1 MPITWK
7 NITGPDFSSGN
18 ALMKAGAESMT
29 GGLDSLAKAAQTY
42 GTQQQDERIAVR
54 DNNTQQFLDQIDQM
68 KNMDNYNNQA
78 DQFSQSALSGQN
90 VDASKIM
97 GAYGQQKTDI
107 RNLIKSDNAFDTSQQ
122 ANSERLIGINEKPIL
137 TEYNTMVANGD
148 HESAQAFY
156 ETNKGK
162 VRDWSA
168 ALDSG
173 QQAQR
178 DDKRYNDAEVLETQT
193 VDAGNIYTDILHA
206 SGTNEGNI
214 TKLLQNR
221 FDKENIPQSIV
232 AGLVAQAR
240 EQYKAGTAL
249 TEVDNREI
257 ASLGASFDQKI
268 ADVNAL
274 YDGQLADNSTRIS
287 NDEFENYKRDSDSY
301 NNQSQAID
309 YIGARSGESSML
321 TWDSYTPNFW
331 VTRGVQGAENAAEAT
346 HIMVGNVQKDL
357 EENGSSTQKDLLAQT
372 GGQIPGFVIKRAFDR
387 VGKAEDGEWNVNEF
401 HRGLKQE
408 WLNYTNQYG
417 AIQIRERIDQ
427 DRKVALDS
435 IGKDKLTGVSALI
448 NQLRNKQKGAFSNS
462 N

>member
-7 NITGPDFSSGN
+7 NIAGPNFESGN
-18 ALMKAGAESMT
+18 DLMQSGVESMT
-29 GGLDSLAKAAQTY
+29 GGLDALAKAAQTY
-42 GTQQQDERIAVR
+42 GTQQQDERIAIR
-54 DNNTQQFLDQIDQM
+54 DDNTQQFLDQIDQM
-68 KNMDNYNNQA
+68 KNMDNYKNQA
-78 DQFSQSALSGQN
+78 GQFSQSALSGQN

-107 RNLIKSDNAFDTSQQ
+107 RNLIKSDNAFDTSEQ

-148 HESAQAFY
+148 HESAQVFY
-156 ETNKGK
+156 ETNKDK

-173 QQAQR
+173 EKAKR
-178 DDKRYNDAEVLETQT
+178 DDKEYNDAALLETQT
-193 VDAGNIYTDILHA
+193 VDAGNFYTDILHA
-206 SGTNEGNI
+206 PGTNEGNI
-214 TKLLQNR
+214 VNTLQKK
-221 FDKENIPQSIV
+221 FDDAGIPQGVVQSF
-232 AGLVAQAR
+232 LDQAR
-240 EQYKAGTAL
+240 DQYKEGVAL
-249 TEVDNREI
+249 TDVDNQKI
-257 ASLGASFDQKI
+257 ASLGAGFDQKI
-268 ADVNAL
+268 ADINAL
-274 YDGQLADNSTRIS
+274 YAGQVADSSTRLT
-287 NDEFENYKRDSDSY
+287 NDEFENYKRDSDTY

-346 HIMVGNVQKDL
+346 LIMVGNVQKDL

-417 AIQIRERIDQ
+417 AIQIREKLDQ
-427 DRKVALDS
+427 DHKMALDS
-435 IGKDKLTGVSALI
+435 LNKTKLQGVSALSS
-448 NQLRNKQKGAFSNS
+448 QLRNKQKNAFSNS

>member
-78 DQFSQSALSGQN
+78 GQFSQSALSGQN

-107 RNLIKSDNAFDTSQQ
+107 RNLIKSDNAFDTSQY
-122 ANSERLIGINEKPIL
+122 NNTERLRKITEQPIL
-137 TEYNTMVANGD
+137 TQYNTMVASGNHAD
-148 HESAQAFY
+148 AQEYY
-156 ETNKGK
+156 ENNKDS
-162 VRDWSA
+162 VSDWSA

-173 QQAQR
+173 QQAKR
-178 DDKRYNDAEVLETQT
+178 DDKAYTDAETFTTQT

-206 SGTNEGNI
+206 PGTNEGNI
-214 TKLLQNR
+214 VKTLQKK
-221 FDKENIPQSIV
+221 FDDAGIPQGVVQSFIE
-232 AGLVAQAR
+232 QAR
-240 EQYKAGTAL
+240 TQYKAGVAL
-249 TEVDNREI
+249 TDVDNQKI
-257 ASLGASFDQKI
+257 ASLGAGFDQQL

-274 YDGQLADNSTRIS
+274 FDAEVADNSTRLT

-301 NNQSQAID
+301 TNQSQAID
-309 YIGARSGESSML
+309 YISSKSGESNWWSFDSKTWAARGIQGGANGANATQDML
-321 TWDSYTPNFW
+321 VNLQRAITSDGSK
-331 VTRGVQGAENAAEAT
+331 A
-346 HIMVGNVQKDL
+346 QK
-357 EENGSSTQKDLLAQT
+357 GLLKAT
-372 GGQIPGFVIKRAFDR
+372 GGQIPGFVVKRAFDR
-387 VGKAEDGEWNVNEF
+387 VGQKEDGEWNVDEF
-401 HRGLKQE
+401 YNGLKVE
-408 WLNYTNQYG
+408 WDQYVNQHG
-417 AIQIRERIDQ
+417 AIQIREKIDQ
-427 DRKVALDS
+427 DHKMALDS
-435 IGKDKLTGVSALI
+435 LNKTKLQGVSALSS
-448 NQLRNKQKGAFSNS
+448 QLRNKQKNAFSNS

>member
-7 NITGPDFSSGN
+7 NINAPDFSSSN
-18 ALMKAGAESMT
+18 ALMKSGAESFT
-29 GGLDSLAKAAQTY
+29 GGLDALGKAAKTY
-42 GTQQQDERIAVR
+42 GDQQEGQRVDLR
-54 DNNTQQFLDQIDQM
+54 NSNTQQFLDQIDQM

-78 DQFSQSALSGQN
+78 GQFSQSALSGQN

-148 HESAQAFY
+148 HAGAQTFY
-156 ETNKGK
+156 ETNKDK

-168 ALDSG
+168 TLNSG
-173 QQAQR
+173 EQAQR
-178 DDKRYNDAEVLETQT
+178 DDKAYTDAETLTTQT
-193 VDAGNIYTDILHA
+193 VNAGNIYTDILHA
-206 SGTNEGNI
+206 PGTNEGNI
-214 TKLLQNR
+214 VNTLQKK
-221 FDKENIPQSIV
+221 FDDAGIPQGVVQSFIE
-232 AGLVAQAR
+232 QAR
-240 EQYKAGTAL
+240 TQYKAGVAL
-249 TEVDNREI
+249 TEVDNQKI
-257 ASLGASFDQKI
+257 ASLGAGFDQQL

-274 YDGQLADNSTRIS
+274 YDGQVADSSTRLTD
-287 NDEFENYKRDSDSY
+287 DEFENYKRDSDTY

-346 HIMVGNVQKDL
+346 LIMVGNVQKDL
-357 EENGSSTQKDLLAQT
+357 EENGSSTQQDLLAQT

-417 AIQIRERIDQ
+417 AIQIREKLDQ
-427 DRKVALDS
+427 ERKIAVDS
-435 IGKDKLTGVSALI
+435 LNKTKLQNVSALST
-448 NQLRNKQKGAFSNS
+448 QLRNMQKNAFSNS

>member
-7 NITGPDFSSGN
+7 NIAGPNFESGN

-78 DQFSQSALSGQN
+78 SQFSQRALSGQN

-122 ANSERLIGINEKPIL
+122 ANSERLISINEKPIV

-148 HESAQAFY
+148 HAGAQTFY
-156 ETNKGK
+156 ETNKDK

-178 DDKRYNDAEVLETQT
+178 DDKAYTDAETLTTQT

-206 SGTNEGNI
+206 PGTNEGNI
-214 TKLLQNR
+214 VSTLQKK
-221 FDKENIPQSIV
+221 FDDAGIPQGVVQSFIE
-232 AGLVAQAR
+232 QAR
-240 EQYKAGTAL
+240 TQYKAGVAL
-249 TEVDNREI
+249 TEVDNQKI
-257 ASLGASFDQKI
+257 ASLGAGFDQQI
-268 ADVNAL
+268 ADVNSL
-274 YDGQLADNSTRIS
+274 YAGQVADSSTRLT
-287 NDEFENYKRDSDSY
+287 NDEYENYRKDSDSY
-301 NNQSQAID
+301 TNQSQAID
-309 YIGARSGESSML
+309 YISSKSGESNWWSFDTKTWAARGIQGGSNGANATQDML
-321 TWDSYTPNFW
+321 VNLQRAITSDGS
-331 VTRGVQGAENAAEAT
+331 EA
-346 HIMVGNVQKDL
+346 QK
-357 EENGSSTQKDLLAQT
+357 GLLKAT
-372 GGQIPGFVIKRAFDR
+372 GGQIPGFVVKRAFDR
-387 VGKAEDGEWNVNEF
+387 VGQKEDGEWNVDEF
-401 HRGLKQE
+401 YNGLKVE
-408 WLNYTNQYG
+408 WTNYVNQYG
-417 AIQIRERIDQ
+417 AIQIREKIDQ
-427 DRKVALDS
+427 DHKMALDS
-435 IGKDKLTGVSALI
+435 LNKTKLQGVSALSS
-448 NQLRNKQKGAFSNS
+448 QLRNKQKNAFSNS